1 MIPLSSLLTILAM
14 LAVTYTTRIA
24 GYLFL
29 RDRTISPRLQLV
41 MEAAPG
47 CILISVIAPHFV
59 TGHPADLAALA
70 VTVLCASRLSMLPTV
85 IIAIL
90 AAGLFRQIMVV

>member
-1 MIPLSSLLTILAM
+1 MIPLSTFLTILAM

-29 RDRTISPRLQLV
+29 RDRVISPRLQLV

-70 VTVLCASRLSMLPTV
+70 ITIFAAARLPMLPTV

-90 AAGLFRQIMVV
+90 AAGLLRQIL

>member
-1 MIPLSSLLTILAM
+1 MISASTFLTILAM
-14 LAVTYTTRIA
+14 MGVTYATRIA
-24 GYLFL
+24 GFLFL

-59 TGHPADLAALA
+59 TGHPADLLAL
-70 VTVLCASRLSMLPTV
+70 VITTFCASRFSMLPTV

-90 AAGLFRQIMVV
+90 SAGILRQII

>member
-1 MIPLSSLLTILAM
+1 MIALPTLLTVLAM

-24 GYLFL
+24 GFLFL
-29 RDRTISPRLQLV
+29 RERNISPRLRLL

-70 VTVLCASRLSMLPTV
+70 VTIFCASRLPMLPTV

-90 AAGLFRQIMVV
+90 AAGLFRQMF

>member
-1 MIPLSSLLTILAM
+1 MIPLSTVLTILAM

-29 RDRTISPRLQLV
+29 RDRTISPRLQLM

-59 TGHPADLAALA
+59 TGHPADMIALVITMVAAA
-70 VTVLCASRLSMLPTV
+70 RLPMLPTV
-85 IIAIL
+85 IIAIVS
-90 AAGLFRQIMVV
+90 AGLLRQIL

>member
-1 MIPLSSLLTILAM
+1 MIPLSTVLTILAM

-29 RDRTISPRLQLV
+29 RDRTISPRLQLM

-59 TGHPADLAALA
+59 TGHPADLIALVITMVAA
-70 VTVLCASRLSMLPTV
+70 VRLPMLPTV
-85 IIAIL
+85 IIAIVS
-90 AAGLFRQIMVV
+90 AGLLRQIL

>member
-1 MIPLSSLLTILAM
+1 MIALPTLITVLGM

-24 GYLFL
+24 GFLFL
-29 RDRTISPRLQLV
+29 RDREIGPRLRLM

-70 VTVLCASRLSMLPTV
+70 VTIFCASRFSMLPTV
-85 IIAIL
+85 ILAIL
-90 AAGLFRQIMVV
+90 AAGLFRQIM

>member
-1 MIPLSSLLTILAM
+1 MIPLSTLLTILAM

-24 GYLFL
+24 GFLFL
-29 RDRTISPRLQLV
+29 RGRVIGPRLQLV

-59 TGHPADLAALA
+59 TGHPADLAAL
-70 VTVLCASRLSMLPTV
+70 VITMICAARLPMLPTV
-85 IIAIL
+85 IIAIVS
-90 AAGLFRQIMVV
+90 AGVLRQLL

>member
-1 MIPLSSLLTILAM
+1 MIPLSTVLTILAM

-29 RDRTISPRLQLV
+29 RDRTISPRLQLM

-59 TGHPADLAALA
+59 TGHPADLIALVITMVAAA
-70 VTVLCASRLSMLPTV
+70 RLPMLPTV
-85 IIAIL
+85 IIAIV
-90 AAGLFRQIMVV
+90 AAGLLRQIL